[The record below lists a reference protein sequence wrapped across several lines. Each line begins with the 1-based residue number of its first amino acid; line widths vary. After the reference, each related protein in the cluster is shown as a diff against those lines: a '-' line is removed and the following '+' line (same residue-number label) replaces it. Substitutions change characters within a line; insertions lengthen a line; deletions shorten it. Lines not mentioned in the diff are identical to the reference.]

1 LQVSGNRKMRMASTL
16 RQEAPTMRTA
26 TKTQPTIRLH
36 EVKTQGRRMHMRAE
50 LELDLPLPAQDE
62 HLPATLERAV
72 EDAGQRLK
80 RLLFGQALEHADLQ
94 LLLRHTAGKRG
105 EKVRRRGSASYTFK
119 TVFGTVKVRRS
130 RLQDKKSGVTHQPAA
145 LAWQTPQQ
153 VCITQGL
160 RHAAEDA
167 LLTQSAHN
175 ALDAVEARAGETG
188 LLCKAELLNIAHREG
203 QDLRQAALGRAA
215 AALDE
220 HAGARELLLPAV
232 AGPGPEELAAAAQE
246 EVAAA
251 APEGEAEEPSVPLGF
266 AGGEVT
272 AEAVAWEE
280 PRSVDEGWV
289 MVQADG
295 VLTHA
300 QAHTKQKRL
309 ATYTA
314 VVLLAG
320 LSWHFACASP
330 QELIQEVAGLLAV
343 LGVAEGK
350 RRLLFLADGARW
362 IREWFEGLGVKDK
375 AMQLCWYHL
384 VKRSQQ
390 LLSLSCRGRQHRREV
405 EEPLL
410 RHLWR
415 GEVDEALSLL
425 RQAREQM
432 KKPEAL
438 DELVGYREAR
448 RPYLP
453 DYAARKDA
461 GLWIASNRVEKFN
474 DQAIAARCKH
484 QGMAWTAQGVEA
496 LARLQAAKRNGELNH
511 FRRRGEL
518 PAWQEPQL
526 LQAA

>member
-1 LQVSGNRKMRMASTL
+1 
-16 RQEAPTMRTA
+16 MRTS

-36 EVKTQGRRMHMRAE
+36 EVKTQGRRIHLRAE

-94 LLLRHTAGKRG
+94 LLLRHTAGKRA
-105 EKVRRRGSASYTFK
+105 EKVRRRGSAPYTFK
-119 TVFGTVKVRRS
+119 TVFGTVKVRRR

-153 VCITQGL
+153 VCITAGL

-167 LLTQSAHN
+167 LLTQSAQN
-175 ALDAVEARAGETG
+175 ALDAVQARAGETG
-188 LLCKAELLNIAHREG
+188 LLCKAELLNIAHHEG
-203 QDLRQAALGRAA
+203 QDLRLAALGRAE

-246 EVAAA
+246 A
-251 APEGEAEEPSVPLGF
+251 GEAEEPSVPLGF

-280 PRSVDEGWV
+280 PRSVEEGWV

-295 VLTHA
+295 VITHA
-300 QAHTKQKRL
+300 QAHTEQKRL
-309 ATYTA
+309 ESYTA
-314 VVLLAG
+314 VVLVAG
-320 LSWHFACASP
+320 LSRCFACASVP
-330 QELIQEVAGLLAV
+330 DLIVEVAGLLAA

-350 RRLLFLADGARW
+350 RKLLFLGDGARW
-362 IREWFEGLGVKDK
+362 IREWFEGLAVKDK
-375 AMQLCWYHL
+375 AMLLCWYHL
-384 VKRSQQ
+384 AKKVGQ
-390 LLSLSCRGRQHRREV
+390 LLSLACRGRQHRREV
-405 EEPLL
+405 EEPVLH
-410 RHLWR
+410 HLWH
-415 GEVDEALSLL
+415 GEVDEALRLL
-425 RQAREQM
+425 REARGQM
-432 KKPEAL
+432 KKAEAL
-438 DELVGYREAR
+438 DELVGYLEAR
-448 RPYLP
+448 RPYLA

-461 GLWIASNRVEKFN
+461 GLWIASTRVEKFN
-474 DQAIAARCKH
+474 DQAISARCKH
-484 QGMAWTAQGVEA
+484 QGMAWTPEGVEA

>member
-1 LQVSGNRKMRMASTL
+1 MKGNRKMRMTSFL
-16 RQEAPTMRTA
+16 RQEVLTMRTS
-26 TKTQPTIRLH
+26 TKAQPTIRLH
-36 EVKTQGRRMHMRAE
+36 EVKTQGRRIHLRAE

-80 RLLFGQALEHADLQ
+80 RLLLGQALEHADLQ

-105 EKVRRRGSASYTFK
+105 NKVRRRGSAPYTFK

-130 RLQDKKSGVTHQPAA
+130 RLQDKKTGVTHQPAA

-153 VCITQGL
+153 VCITAGL
-160 RHAAEDA
+160 RHATEDA
-167 LLTQSAHN
+167 LLTQSAQN
-175 ALDAVEARAGETG
+175 ALDAVTDRAGEPD
-188 LLCKAELLNIAHREG
+188 LLCKAELLKIVHHEG

-220 HAGARELLLPAV
+220 HPQARQLLLPAV
-232 AGPGPEELAAAAQE
+232 AAPGPEELAAAAQE
-246 EVAAA
+246 EAAAA

-266 AGGEVT
+266 AGSEVT
-272 AEAVAWEE
+272 ADAVAWEE
-280 PRSVDEGWV
+280 PRAVDEGWV

-295 VLTHA
+295 VITHA

-309 ATYTA
+309 ETYTA

-362 IREWFEGLGVKDK
+362 IREWFEGLAVKDK
-375 AMQLCWYHL
+375 AMLLCWYHL
-384 VKRSQQ
+384 VKKVGQ
-390 LLSLSCRGRQHRREV
+390 LLSLACRGRQHRREV

-410 RHLWR
+410 AQLWH
-415 GEVDEALSLL
+415 GKVEEALSLL
-425 RQAREQM
+425 RRVREQM

-438 DELVGYREAR
+438 DELVGYLEAR
-448 RPYLP
+448 RPYLA
-453 DYAARKDA
+453 DYKARKEA
-461 GLWIASNRVEKFN
+461 GLWIASTRVEKFN
-474 DQAIAARCKH
+474 DQAISARCKH

-496 LARLQAAKRNGELNH
+496 LARLQAAKRNGELDH